1 MIAFDPKSR
10 FQARKTIK
18 RFVMEALKTIIGS
31 VFGEDANAMGKFQ
44 ESVLSNKELSSLLA
58 SRGKRVSLKPTSSKT
73 GSEETMRKV
82 RSAVAPKSDE
92 VRCQALVW
100 MLEKDVEG
108 NWIPQRCSRG
118 CESESVFCKG
128 HGGVDG
134 KKCADCSAYHG
145 EDTIHEFKHEHLGT
159 IHTRS
164 YVIDKF
170 WTDLVRYTERSLKM
184 KSGEMIP
191 SKKTSIE
198 KPVSEPKARRLV
210 DNPFMNWL
218 AVHRGEI
225 KAALLSEKP
234 ELSKG
239 RELTT
244 AVTRTAGE
252 LWKGMSK
259 EEKDSWKGKK
269 VSVDRLETNEMP
281 PAMEDEEDETEV
293 QVASVEEADVEA
305 VAPLAADEVVAPL
318 AAVEEDD
325 DSIKLVLNAEHSV
338 WVDEDTCLY
347 YESNDAEKAPLG
359 QMNGGKPIAFKKAAA
374 KK

>member
-1 MIAFDPKSR
+1 MAFGAKSL
-10 FQARKTIK
+10 FQAKKTIK
-18 RFVMEALKTIIGS
+18 RFVMDALKTIIGS

-159 IHTRS
+159 IHSKS

-170 WTDLVRYTERSLKM
+170 WNDLVKYTERTLKM
-184 KSGEMIP
+184 KSGETVP
-191 SKKTSIE
+191 SKKSSSIE
-198 KPVSEPKARRLV
+198 KPISSLKARRLV

-218 AVHRGEI
+218 AVHRVEI
-225 KAALLSEKP
+225 KAALLSDKP

-252 LWKGMSK
+252 LWNAMSK

-269 VSVDRLETNEMP
+269 ASVVCEENHEMP
-281 PAMEDEEDETEV
+281 PVMDEDGADEDAVEV
-293 QVASVEEADVEA
+293 QVGSVGSVEV
-305 VAPLAADEVVAPL
+305 
-318 AAVEEDD
+318 VEEVEEVGDD
-325 DSIKLVLNAEHSV
+325 EDTIKLVFNAEHSV

-347 YESNDAEKAPLG
+347 YDSNDAEKAPLG
-359 QMNGGKPIAFKKAAA
+359 QMNCGKPIAFKKAA

>member
-1 MIAFDPKSR
+1 MAFGAKSQ
-10 FQARKTIK
+10 FQAKKTIK
-18 RFVMEALKTIIGS
+18 RFVMDALKTIIGS

-159 IHTRS
+159 IHAKS

-170 WTDLVRYTERSLKM
+170 WNDLVKYTERTLKM
-184 KSGEMIP
+184 KSGETVP
-191 SKKTSIE
+191 SKKLSIE
-198 KPVSEPKARRLV
+198 KPISSLKVRRLV

-218 AVHRGEI
+218 AVHRVEI
-225 KAALLSEKP
+225 KAALLSENP

-244 AVTRTAGE
+244 AVSRTAGE
-252 LWKGMSK
+252 LWNAMSK

-269 VSVDRLETNEMP
+269 VSVDCEENHEMP
-281 PAMEDEEDETEV
+281 PVMDEDGADEDAVEV
-293 QVASVEEADVEA
+293 QVGSVGVVGVVEE
-305 VAPLAADEVVAPL
+305 
-318 AAVEEDD
+318 VEEVGDD
-325 DSIKLVLNAEHSV
+325 EDTIKLVFNAEHSV

-347 YESNDAEKAPLG
+347 YDSNDAEKAPLG
-359 QMNGGKPIAFKKAAA
+359 QMNCGKPIAFKKVA

>member
-1 MIAFDPKSR
+1 MAFDPKSR
-10 FQARKTIK
+10 FQVRKTIK
-18 RFVMEALKTIIGS
+18 RFVMEALKTIIGG
-31 VFGEDANAMGKFQ
+31 VFGEDEIAMGKFQ

-82 RSAVAPKSDE
+82 RSAAAPKSDE

-100 MLEKDVEG
+100 MLEKDAEG

-170 WTDLVRYTERSLKM
+170 WTDLVRYTERTLKM

-198 KPVSEPKARRLV
+198 KPISEPKARRLV

-252 LWKGMSK
+252 LWSGMSK
-259 EEKDSWKGKK
+259 EEKDEWKGKK
-269 VSVDRLETNEMP
+269 VSVDCEEKHDMP
-281 PAMEDEEDETEV
+281 PAIEEEGADEDAVEDAIEV
-293 QVASVEEADVEA
+293 QVASVEEGGGDEDV
-305 VAPLAADEVVAPL
+305 
-318 AAVEEDD
+318 DD

-359 QMNGGKPIAFKKAAA
+359 TFA
-374 KK
+374 

>member
-1 MIAFDPKSR
+1 
-10 FQARKTIK
+10 
-18 RFVMEALKTIIGS
+18 MEALKTIIGS
-31 VFGEDANAMGKFQ
+31 VFGEDENAMSKFK

-58 SRGKRVSLKPTSSKT
+58 SSVKRVSLKPTSSKT
-73 GSEETMRKV
+73 GSEETIRKV
-82 RSAVAPKSDE
+82 RSAVVPKSDE
-92 VRCQALVW
+92 VRCHALVW

-118 CESESVFCKG
+118 CESESMFCKG

-159 IHTRS
+159 IEKRS

-170 WTDLVRYTERSLKM
+170 WTDLVKYTERSLKM
-184 KSGEMIP
+184 KSGETIP
-191 SKKTSIE
+191 SRKSLIE
-198 KPVSEPKARRLV
+198 KPVSAPKVRRVV

-269 VSVDRLETNEMP
+269 VSIDVEENHEMP
-281 PAMEDEEDETEV
+281 PAMDDEGADEEAVEV
-293 QVASVEEADVEA
+293 QGGSVEEVATAD
-305 VAPLAADEVVAPL
+305 
-318 AAVEEDD
+318 EEDD

-338 WVDEDTCLY
+338 WVDEDTGLY

-359 QMNGGKPIAFKKAAA
+359 QMNGGKPTAFKKAA

>member
-1 MIAFDPKSR
+1 
-10 FQARKTIK
+10 
-18 RFVMEALKTIIGS
+18 MEALKTIIGG
-31 VFGEDANAMGKFQ
+31 VFGEDEIAMGKFQ

-58 SRGKRVSLKPTSSKT
+58 SSGKRVILKPTSSKT
-73 GSEETMRKV
+73 GSEETIRKV
-82 RSAVAPKSDE
+82 RSAAAPKSDE

-170 WTDLVRYTERSLKM
+170 WTDLVRYTERALKM

-198 KPVSEPKARRLV
+198 KPISAPKEKARRLV

-252 LWKGMSK
+252 LWNGMSK
-259 EEKDSWKGKK
+259 EEKDDWKGKK
-269 VSVDRLETNEMP
+269 VSVDHLETNVMP
-281 PAMEDEEDETEV
+281 PAMEDESEV

-305 VAPLAADEVVAPL
+305 AVEAVAPL

-359 QMNGGKPIAFKKAAA
+359 QMNGGKPIAFKKAAS